1 MKEVIIR
8 TGKDADLPAILEL
21 IQGLAEFEKQPDAV
35 TNTVE
40 QMRKDREYFDFF
52 VAQVNG
58 EIAGMSLYYYTYST
72 WVGKSLYLEDLYV
85 QPQYRNLGIGGALL
99 QKTVNTAAQTHCNRM
114 RWQVLDWNTEA
125 QRLYRRLGVE
135 ISTEWYNCD
144 LTRAGI
150 EGFGGKS

>member
-1 MKEVIIR
+1 MEFIIR
-8 TGKDADLPAILEL
+8 TGTDADLPAVLKL

-40 QMRKDREYFDFF
+40 QMQEDREYFDFF
-52 VAQVNG
+52 VAEVAG

-85 QPQYRNLGIGGALL
+85 LPEHRNRGIGAALL
-99 QKTVNTAAQTHCNRM
+99 RKTVALAQETRCNRM

-125 QRLYRRLGVE
+125 QRLYRRLGAD

-144 LTRAGI
+144 LDREGI
-150 EGFGGKS
+150 VGF